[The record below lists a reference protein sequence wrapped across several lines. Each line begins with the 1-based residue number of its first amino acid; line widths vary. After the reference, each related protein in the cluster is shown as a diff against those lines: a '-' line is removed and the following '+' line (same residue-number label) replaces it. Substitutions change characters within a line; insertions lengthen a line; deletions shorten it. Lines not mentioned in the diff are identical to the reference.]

1 MIPLLDL
8 KTQYLKLKKP
18 IKQAIDQVL
27 EDQNFIMGDPVHRLE
42 DELQTYIGAKHAIAC
57 ASGSD
62 AILLALMA
70 MDADQD
76 DLVLTSPYTFFA
88 TGGAISRTGATPVFL
103 DIDPADYT
111 LDPNQVEDFLK
122 KKHPLAKRMW
132 GRGKKVRMMIP
143 VHLYGQCAPMSEL
156 MEIAHRY
163 GLTVI
168 EDAAQAIGAKVDGKS
183 AGTMGTFGC
192 FSFFPS
198 KNLGCYGDGGLI
210 SVNDDAL
217 ADKVRLLR
225 LHGSKPK
232 YYHKIVGINSRLD
245 TLQAAI
251 LRVKLPHLEQWTEAR
266 RKVAHRYNTL
276 LSRAGLAI
284 SWADL
289 GCDPHCACGHQTE
302 CKLQQQP
309 NLVVIPSETTGSE
322 HRNGRHIYHQY
333 VIRTARR
340 EELMKALDAQ
350 QIGHAIYYP
359 VPLHE
364 QECFASLGYRSED
377 CPASTCAA
385 RQTLALPIYPELKLK
400 DQERVVGTIAEVLAS
415 T

>member
-27 EDQNFIMGDPVHRLE
+27 EDQNFIMGAPVQGLE
-42 DELQTYIGAKHAIAC
+42 EDMRAYIGAKHAIAC

-62 AILLALMA
+62 ALLLALMA
-70 MDADQD
+70 MDANQD

-88 TGGAISRTGATPVFL
+88 TGGAIARTGAIPVFL
-103 DIDPADYT
+103 DIQPADYT
-111 LDPNQVEDFLK
+111 LDPNHVEDFLK
-122 KKHPLAKRMW
+122 KKHPLARRLW
-132 GRGKKVRMMIP
+132 VRGKKVRMLMP
-143 VHLYGQCAPMSEL
+143 VHLYGQCAPMTEL
-156 MEIAHRY
+156 MEIADRY

-168 EDAAQAIGAKVDGKS
+168 EDAAQAIGAKVAGKS

-217 ADKVRLLR
+217 AEKVRLLR

-251 LRVKLPHLEQWTEAR
+251 LRVKLPHLDAWTQAR
-266 RKVAHRYNTL
+266 RTMAHRYNTL
-276 LSRAGLAI
+276 FSRAGVGI

-289 GCDPHCACGHQTE
+289 GCDSHCLCFNQTE

-309 NLVVIPSETTGSE
+309 HLLVIPSETSGSE
-322 HRNGRHIYHQY
+322 PREGRHIYHQY
-333 VIRTARR
+333 VIRSARR
-340 EELMKALDAQ
+340 NEIMQALDQQ

-364 QECFASLGYRSED
+364 QECFAYLGYQSGD
-377 CPASTCAA
+377 CPASACAA
-385 RQTLALPIYPELKLK
+385 RQTLALPIYPELKRK
-400 DQERVVGTIAEVLAS
+400 DQQRVVDTIAEVLLGS
-415 T
+415 